1 MRILYLHNIDISSEQ
16 ANLIQV
22 FSMCKA
28 FSQLGNEVILSI
40 PGYEVSPNKKI
51 INQDGFKILLRKQN
65 PYLGKF
71 NKYLCNFQIRRVIKN
86 IKPDLLYLRSPLLL
100 SQTINS
106 QLPIIMELHNNKLHL
121 GYKILDNHWEKL
133 IKKCVRDK
141 SIKLIVCISKAL
153 TEYWIQKGIPRKS
166 IITEHDGI
174 DIEKFT
180 NDIGKQKAREMLGIS
195 SQKSVI
201 TYLGRLYEDRR
212 IDDIIALAK
221 SFKDTS
227 FYVVGGPNDQ
237 AKKYHTLAI
246 EDGIDNISFIGQIP
260 HKDTPKY
267 LFASDILLA
276 LWSKDVPTIN
286 FCSPL
291 KVFEYMASGRTIV
304 AYGFPTIR
312 EVLNNKKNALL
323 VEPES
328 IEELKNAVDY
338 ALKEDVSFLGRNAR
352 NDVFE
357 NYSWIDRAKRILEN
371 IKCE

>member
-1 MRILYLHNIDISSEQ
+1 M
-16 ANLIQV
+16 
-22 FSMCKA
+22 
-28 FSQLGNEVILSI
+28 
-40 PGYEVSPNKKI
+40 
-51 INQDGFKILLRKQN
+51 
-65 PYLGKF
+65 
-71 NKYLCNFQIRRVIKN
+71 IR
-86 IKPDLLYLRSPLLL
+86 
-100 SQTINS
+100 Q
-106 QLPIIMELHNNKLHL
+106 
-121 GYKILDNHWEKL
+121 
-133 IKKCVRDK
+133 
-141 SIKLIVCISKAL
+141 
-153 TEYWIQKGIPRKS
+153 
-166 IITEHDGI
+166 
-174 DIEKFT
+174 
-180 NDIGKQKAREMLGIS
+180 
-195 SQKSVI
+195 
-201 TYLGRLYEDRR
+201 
-212 IDDIIALAK
+212 
-221 SFKDTS
+221 
-227 FYVVGGPNDQ
+227 
-237 AKKYHTLAI
+237 KKYHTLAI